1 MTRKAGIVIIIFII
15 AVVSFC
21 GIISGAKDSSAEKFV
36 STIQTRQRSLLSV
49 QQDQD
54 QLMEAFKKCYTEKEK
69 KKVDLEGAS
78 EREGATF

>member
-69 KKVDLEGAS
+69 KKVDLEGAYG
-78 EREGATF
+78 REGATF